1 MQIIPQMMPQM
12 MPHGGMH
19 PMMFSN
25 GGMPQ
30 MMPTMPHQM
39 VPTAESDSDS
49 SNEPPAAKEVARY
62 AVFEA
67 WLSEFE
73 KWHFDV
79 FDESLKHQNEHSV
92 RGFLH
97 FKLLYM

>member
-1 MQIIPQMMPQM
+1 MTSLKTLRTARSRRAARSGRKLRWNKPSGSNSHHRQNYCESPQI
-12 MPHGGMH
+12 
-19 PMMFSN
+19 
-25 GGMPQ
+25 
-30 MMPTMPHQM
+30 
-39 VPTAESDSDS
+39 
-49 SNEPPAAKEVARY
+49 KEVARY